1 MIESPRSALLV
12 GTAGHVDHGKTAL
25 LLALTGIDCDRWAE
39 EKRRGITLD
48 LGFAHLERDG
58 VEIGFVDVPGH
69 ERFLH
74 NALAGLGG
82 IRLLLLVVAADAGIE
97 QQTVEHLAI
106 ARLLGIPEIFVVL
119 TKLDAADVEIADLV
133 ELEVAELLEGT
144 PWRGAPVFRTS
155 ARLGEGIDALAE
167 ALFARAGAPAS
178 GADAG
183 DPARLPIDRAFLL
196 EGRGLIVTGTLAR
209 GAIHVGDELDLL
221 PAGRRARVRGIQIH
235 GRPRETAPAGT
246 RTALQIA
253 GLERDEI
260 RRGDELATPGA
271 WRVGRRLL
279 ARVHWLA
286 EAALPLASRTPLRVH
301 LYAADRMAMVRPLE
315 PERLEPGGDGLVE
328 IRLAGPVVAA
338 RGDRLVLRRPSPAAT
353 LGGGEVL
360 DPSFRAGLSRRA
372 PARRRALAGTL
383 DQALETWI
391 DDAGAAGATAGDLA
405 ERLGSRRE
413 DVAARLDPRVADG
426 ALVAAG
432 DDATRRYFSPARLA
446 DLERRVRGFLAERL
460 ASDRLADGVSRA
472 ELVERALPGRAAEA
486 APFHLEWLAKRKVLA
501 IDGDRVRPP
510 GRVPQLTGEE
520 SGLAAKIVELYEE
533 CGLEPPSPAEAARRL
548 ESKPAVTEGLIKYLV
563 GRRKLIRLPAGLLIS
578 SAAFE
583 RLVAELRS
591 SGWERF
597 SVQDFK
603 ERFGLSRKWAIP
615 LLEHLDSTGV
625 TRRLGDQR
633 ALLPAR
639 QAGGPAGSTT
649 S

>member
-1 MIESPRSALLV
+1 MTGSALLV

-25 LLALTGIDCDRWAE
+25 LLALTGIDCDRWSE

-48 LGFAHLERDG
+48 LGFAHMARDG

-97 QQTVEHLAI
+97 PQTVEHLAI

-119 TKLDAADVEIADLV
+119 TKLDAADRELADLV
-133 ELEVAELLEGT
+133 ELEVAELLETT
-144 PWRGAPVFRTS
+144 PWHGAPVFRTS
-155 ARLGEGIDALAE
+155 ARAGEGIDALAD
-167 ALFARAGAPAS
+167 ALFARAGAGTPR
-178 GADAG
+178 AG
-183 DPARLPIDRAFLL
+183 PVGPVRLPIDRAFLL
-196 EGRGLIVTGTLAR
+196 AGRGLIVTGTLAR
-209 GAIHVGDELDLL
+209 GAIRIGDELDLL

-235 GRPRETAPAGT
+235 GRPRQTAPTGT

-271 WRVGRRLL
+271 WRIARRLL
-279 ARVHWLA
+279 ARIHWLD
-286 EAALPLASRTPLRVH
+286 EAATPLAARTPLRVH
-301 LYAADRMAMVRPLE
+301 LFAADRMAVVRPLD

-328 IRLAGPVVAA
+328 IRLAGPIVAA

-360 DPSFRAGLSRRA
+360 DPSFRAGRA
-372 PARRRALAGTL
+372 QRATARRRGLAGTL
-383 DQALETWI
+383 DQALDTWI
-391 DDAGAAGATAGDLA
+391 DDLGTAGVTAGDLA
-405 ERLGSRRE
+405 QRLGSRGE
-413 DVAARLDPRVADG
+413 SVAARLDPRAAAGELVATGEG
-426 ALVAAG
+426 AL
-432 DDATRRYFSPARLA
+432 RRYFVPARLA
-446 DLERRVRGFLAERL
+446 DLERRVRTFLAERL
-460 ASDRLADGVSRA
+460 SQDRLADGVSRA
-472 ELVERALPGRAAEA
+472 ELVERLLPGRAAEVVT
-486 APFHLEWLAKRKVLA
+486 FHLEWLSKRGILTL
-501 IDGDRVRPP
+501 DGDRVRPP

-520 SGLAAKIVELYEE
+520 TGLAAKIVELYEQ
-533 CGLEPPSPAEAARRL
+533 CGLDPPSTADAARRL
-548 ESKPAVTEGLIKYLV
+548 EAKPAVTEGLIKYLV
-563 GRRKLIRLPAGLLIS
+563 GRRKLVRLPAGLLIS
-578 SAAFE
+578 AAAFE
-583 RLVAELRS
+583 RVVTDLRA

-625 TRRLGDQR
+625 TRRLGDHR

-639 QAGGPAGSTT
+639 SSAPPAPPPPS
-649 S
+649 